1 MKRVATSV
9 LGTLLVGHL
18 WPCVVGAADANWRRP
33 LTFKDSGF
41 YSGIDG
47 ERRFDFY
54 VLQWNVQRLPLP
66 WDVRK
71 SDRLVKELRR
81 QGKFAIA
88 RLYLWKTHDEQARP
102 IEEYYREV
110 DAVLEKID
118 TTNLYGVSLSEENIH
133 WKGHGE
139 VLEKLYDYVKGKWP
153 HLLVFQWFSNQP
165 PDVIDSE
172 KADGY
177 IIDPYGFRE
186 RKFLPFLKKNLSF
199 GKPVINVV
207 FIANQGGTWNWSPA
221 HFKAFE
227 DQWRICREH
236 DVPVGFYCIGPVSTK
251 LNRLT
256 LPWETDDAMTR
267 ALFEMSIEKAA
278 DADVGGPAWRRVK
291 EMTDEI
297 AKRSKK
303 PGIVIRDLDHGQKDF
318 EYYDDLTEAR
328 NYAAEFTVRD
338 TAGLVTVTQT
348 TDGVRADL
356 LDWEGDT
363 LFPRLTVR
371 RTDQAYDMRFIYK
384 IESPFPVSEIV
395 VAAKQYANR
404 DNGSKAY
411 LTVSRDGQKWEVSRQ
426 AQIVFDKMNDR
437 GTRWLSVFGSYDA
450 STFQHLHSFW
460 VRLRWVKSAVDA
472 HYANSLYKFVIR
484 GRLDTKGK

>member
-1 MKRVATSV
+1 M
-9 LGTLLVGHL
+9 
-18 WPCVVGAADANWRRP
+18 
-33 LTFKDSGF
+33 
-41 YSGIDG
+41 
-47 ERRFDFY
+47 
-54 VLQWNVQRLPLP
+54 
-66 WDVRK
+66 
-71 SDRLVKELRR
+71 
-81 QGKFAIA
+81 
-88 RLYLWKTHDEQARP
+88 
-102 IEEYYREV
+102 
-110 DAVLEKID
+110 
-118 TTNLYGVSLSEENIH
+118 
-133 WKGHGE
+133 
-139 VLEKLYDYVKGKWP
+139 
-153 HLLVFQWFSNQP
+153 
-165 PDVIDSE
+165 
-172 KADGY
+172 
-177 IIDPYGFRE
+177 
-186 RKFLPFLKKNLSF
+186 
-199 GKPVINVV
+199 
-207 FIANQGGTWNWSPA
+207 
-221 HFKAFE
+221 
-227 DQWRICREH
+227 
-236 DVPVGFYCIGPVSTK
+236 PVGFYCIGPVSTK